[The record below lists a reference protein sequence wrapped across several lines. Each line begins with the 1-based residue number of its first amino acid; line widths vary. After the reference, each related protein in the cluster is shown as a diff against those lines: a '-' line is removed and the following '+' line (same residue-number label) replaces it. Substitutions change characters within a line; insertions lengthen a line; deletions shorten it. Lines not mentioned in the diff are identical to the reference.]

1 MGALG
6 RIDGDG
12 AERVHAEKLSGGI
25 TKKTTSDVRIALWRQ
40 RR

>member
-12 AERVHAEKLSGGI
+12 AERIHAEKLSRGI
-25 TKKTTSDVRIALWRQ
+25 TKKTTSDVEDRVVATA
-40 RR
+40 